1 MPDSKI
7 PLRYSASED
16 APTTS
21 ADPSPVVTSKSGL
34 EQAAKFDDDVY
45 REARR
50 LLEWVE
56 KNKNARREELKWF
69 DSIKNVKREELE
81 WLDSMDNPARK
92 IEQAVRKAE
101 QTNYEGGF
109 YLLSPILQEGSYF
122 PRLEHFAALASVRP
136 NHQHIILERSSTIG
150 EP

>member
-1 MPDSKI
+1 
-7 PLRYSASED
+7 LRYSAIGD

-45 REARR
+45 REAKR

-56 KNKNARREELKWF
+56 KNKNARREEL
-69 DSIKNVKREELE
+69 E

-92 IEQAVRKAE
+92 IE

-122 PRLEHFAALASVRP
+122 GSSIL
-136 NHQHIILERSSTIG
+136 QH
-150 EP
+150 